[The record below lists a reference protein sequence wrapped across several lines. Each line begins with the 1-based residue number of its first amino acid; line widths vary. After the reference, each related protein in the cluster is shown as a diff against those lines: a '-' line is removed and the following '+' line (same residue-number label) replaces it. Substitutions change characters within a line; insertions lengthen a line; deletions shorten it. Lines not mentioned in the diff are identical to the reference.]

1 MEKMRKTEARKI
13 VQEGVDIFFEEMKKG
28 GCPIEVGRGDIRT
41 EEDIAKIHQ
50 EMEGI
55 TWSAIRSQYILS
67 LDLELIDAIAAK
79 TSLSAEEIKNLDMG
93 EIEKKL
99 DIKACAPKIYFAWE
113 EGEKMGLQL
122 LPYKFVPKEVIDK
135 RERQM
140 DMVLK
145 NR

>member
-1 MEKMRKTEARKI
+1 MEKMRKTEASKI

-41 EEDIAKIHQ
+41 
-50 EMEGI
+50 
-55 TWSAIRSQYILS
+55 
-67 LDLELIDAIAAK
+67 
-79 TSLSAEEIKNLDMG
+79 DMG

-122 LPYKFVPKEVIDK
+122 LPYKFVPKGVNDK
-135 RERQM
+135 MERQM